1 MTNDFAATVETVE
14 DVHPD
19 IRIIRIR
26 PDGKS
31 AVSWLAGQYMELVFA
46 GLPAR
51 PYSIASAPHTNILEF
66 HIRNAKGGGV
76 SEHVVKTLKIGDRL
90 TLRGPF
96 GHAAMIPGDKMPLL
110 LIAGG
115 MGLSPLK
122 AMIEDALHSKR
133 PGPITLYWGVKTKD
147 DLYLADDFV
156 ALARANPHF
165 KFVPVI
171 HDKSGHQVGDA
182 IAADFKDLSG
192 TRIYLAG
199 SAAMV
204 AAILPQL
211 QKIGAQDNFIHGD
224 DTALSRAPKGPA

>member
-1 MTNDFAATVETVE
+1 MTDAFAATVEAVE

-26 PDGKS
+26 PDNKT
-31 AVSWLAGQYMELVFA
+31 VSWLAGQYMELVFA
-46 GLPAR
+46 GMPAR
-51 PYSIASAPHTNILEF
+51 PYSIASAPHTNIFEF

-76 SEHVVKTLKIGDRL
+76 SEHIVKALKTGDKL

-96 GHAAMIPGDKMPLL
+96 GSAATIPGDKMPLL

-122 AMIEDALHSKR
+122 ALIEDALHRNR
-133 PGPITLYWGVKTKD
+133 PGPITLYWGVKTKE
-147 DLYLADDFV
+147 DLYLAKTFE
-156 ALARANPHF
+156 AMAKAHPHF
-165 KFVPVI
+165 KFIPVI
-171 HDKSGHQVGDA
+171 QDKTGRQVGDA
-182 IAADFKDLSG
+182 VAADFKDLSA

-199 SAAMV
+199 SPAMI
-204 AAILPQL
+204 ASILPQL
-211 QKIGAQDNFIHGD
+211 QKNGAQDNFIHGD